1 MSRISDF
8 RDMKTRLFSVL
19 MAVAVMALLAGCGSY
34 KSQAHYDAKS
44 KVISANY
51 DGSYVIRVQV
61 KARNAAIAFT
71 DAQRKAVREVIFDGV
86 ESGSNGVSALLP
98 LCFDKNAPVKHED
111 YFNAFFADHGDWEK
125 YCSLKDKRTATTTY
139 ERNGEQMVQMVTVS
153 VKRNELK
160 ARLQADGIIPAENI
174 YELK

>member
-1 MSRISDF
+1 
-8 RDMKTRLFSVL
+8 MKTRFFSII
-19 MAVAVMALLAGCGSY
+19 MAVAMIALMAGCGSY
-34 KSQAHYDAKS
+34 KSQAHYDQKS

-51 DGSYVIRVQV
+51 DGSYVIRVQI
-61 KARNAAIAFT
+61 KARNAAIAFD
-71 DAQRKAVREVIFDGV
+71 DAQRKAVQEVIFDGV
-86 ESGSNGVSALLP
+86 ESGSNGVAALQP
-98 LCFDKNAPVKHED
+98 LCFDKNARVKHED
-111 YFNAFFADHGDWEK
+111 YFNTFFVDKGDWTK

-139 ERNGEQMVQMVTVS
+139 ERNGEQMVQMVTVT